1 METEFGAGTS
11 ETESEVPA
19 ATDSTDE
26 LTALKALADERYS
39 ELQYARAEVDNVRKR
54 AERIAADRLTAGRK
68 ALLGKFL
75 PVIDNLR
82 RAMAFDESESLREG
96 LNATLKGFESLL
108 ASERVEP
115 LELVG
120 KPFDPRF
127 AEAIATR
134 EQEGADDDT
143 VLEEVQRG
151 YLMDGELLRPALV
164 VVAKRP

>member
-1 METEFGAGTS
+1 METESHADAS
-11 ETESEVPA
+11 EIEPEASA
-19 ATDSTDE
+19 ATDSAAE
-26 LTALKALADERYS
+26 LVALKALADERYT
-39 ELQYARAEVDNVRKR
+39 ELQYARAEIDNVRKR
-54 AERIAADRLTAGRK
+54 AERSAGDRLSAGRK

-75 PVIDNLR
+75 PVLDNLR
-82 RAMAFDESESLREG
+82 RAMAYDESESLREG

-108 ASERVEP
+108 SSERIEP
-115 LELVG
+115 LDLVG
-120 KPFDPRF
+120 KAFDPRF

-134 EQEGADDDT
+134 EQDGAGDDT